1 MREHWESGR
10 TAWTSGAERARA
22 VAEAARTLSSRAS
35 VWVEEAR
42 TQRTQTEE
50 QRREL
55 EIRLATVRKER
66 RDAEAALDD
75 ARTMAHQSD
84 LRRAERSHRVAALV
98 QRARDEY
105 ELSPEEAL
113 EAVRPDPAE
122 TDELQRRA
130 TTLDRRLGLLGRVN
144 PIAMEQYQGLV
155 DRHTFLSDQVNDLK
169 RSRRDLMSVV
179 TEVDQKIVE
188 IFAAAFADV
197 AREFNGV
204 FARLFPGGE
213 GRMVLT
219 DPDDLL
225 NSGVDVEARPA
236 GKRVKRVSL
245 LSGGERSLVAVALL
259 FSVFRARPSPFYLL
273 DEVEPALDDVN
284 LHRFLEIAAEF
295 RERSQLLIVTHQKR
309 TMEIADVLYG
319 ISMAGEGVSKVIC
332 ERLGT
337 PETPTPEQPASTGA

>member
-1 MREHWESGR
+1 VR
-10 TAWTSGAERARA
+10 AEPD
-22 VAEAARTLSSRAS
+22 EAD
-35 VWVEEAR
+35 E
-42 TQRTQTEE
+42 
-50 QRREL
+50 
-55 EIRLATVRKER
+55 
-66 RDAEAALDD
+66 
-75 ARTMAHQSD
+75 
-84 LRRAERSHRVAALV
+84 LRRRAA
-98 QRARDEY
+98 
-105 ELSPEEAL
+105 
-113 EAVRPDPAE
+113 
-122 TDELQRRA
+122 
-130 TTLDRRLGLLGRVN
+130 TLDRRLGLLGRVN

-155 DRHTFLSDQVNDLK
+155 DRHAFLTDQVNDLK
-169 RSRRDLMSVV
+169 RSKRDLMSIVN
-179 TEVDQKIVE
+179 EVDNKIVE
-188 IFAAAFADV
+188 IFGSAFADV
-197 AREFNGV
+197 AREFNDV

-225 NSGVDVEARPA
+225 NTGVDVEARPA

-284 LHRFLEIAAEF
+284 LHRFLSIAAEF

-332 ERLGT
+332 ERLEA
-337 PETPTPEQPASTGA
+337 PSTTRESADA

>member
-1 MREHWESGR
+1 VRAQWETGR
-10 TAWTSGAERARA
+10 AAWTSGAARART
-22 VAEAARTLSSRAS
+22 VTGAARMLSARAAQ
-35 VWVEEAR
+35 WVEDAR
-42 TQRTQTEE
+42 AQRATTED
-50 QRREL
+50 RRRSL
-55 EIRLATVRKER
+55 EEELATARRER
-66 RDAEAALDD
+66 RDAEAALEE
-75 ARTMAHQSD
+75 ARTLAHQSD

-98 QRARDEY
+98 QRLRDDY
-105 ELSPEEAL
+105 QMAPEEAL
-113 EAVRPDPAE
+113 EAVRPDPEEAE
-122 TDELQRRA
+122 ELQRRA

-144 PIAMEQYQGLV
+144 PIAMEQFQGLV
-155 DRHTFLSDQVNDLK
+155 DRHTFLTDQVNDLK
-169 RSRRDLMSVV
+169 KSRRDLTSVV
-179 TEVDQKIVE
+179 AEVDTKIVE
-188 IFAAAFADV
+188 IFGTAFQDV

-213 GRMVLT
+213 GKMVLT

-332 ERLGT
+332 ERLEG
-337 PETPTPEQPASTGA
+337 PSEQQSEQPAGAEA